1 VSRFRKSTDDGD
13 DQMTDEPLAS
23 KLSAYT
29 PLTDPRDEPPIDA
42 EIVEDE
48 DTVPPPPTNPLPTGQ
63 PLLVTVTQLQGTV
76 SELQQGV
83 RAQLAEIADRLV
95 ALEQQSARVATLAA
109 APPPP
114 AVATTE
120 PAWVRRLESTIEGLG
135 TSAAASTAAA
145 ITTMGEQQR
154 ADLASVHA
162 RLGDIHAAANAAA
175 TAPPPPSPAA
185 ADPGIADIAQ
195 AVAVL
200 CRDLALFTDEIR
212 RGFADVSAGLS
223 HAASSS
229 NDAVIAHLVDIRA
242 ALRLLVG

>member
-1 VSRFRKSTDDGD
+1 
-13 DQMTDEPLAS
+13 MTDEPLAS
-23 KLSAYT
+23 TGPVYP
-29 PLTDPRDEPPIDA
+29 PLTDPREEPPIDA
-42 EIVEDE
+42 EIVD
-48 DTVPPPPTNPLPTGQ
+48 DAAPPPPTAPLPTGQ

-83 RAQLAEIADRLV
+83 RQQLAEIADRL
-95 ALEQQSARVATLAA
+95 ADLEEQVVQAARLAA

-114 AVATTE
+114 PTAAATE
-120 PAWVRRLESTIEGLG
+120 PAWVHRLESTIEGLSN
-135 TSAAASTAAA
+135 SAAVSTAAA

-175 TAPPPPSPAA
+175 SAPPPAAVPS
-185 ADPGIADIAQ
+185 ADPNMAELAQ

-200 CRDLALFTDEIR
+200 CRDLAVFTDEIR
-212 RGFADVSAGLS
+212 HGFADVSAGLA
-223 HAASSS
+223 HAASNN
-229 NDAVIAHLVDIRA
+229 NDVVIAHLVDIRA